1 MRGCRLVLAT
11 ASKRPRLAGALGL
24 CAAIA
29 LGGAASAVPPMR
41 LSKMTFVSSEGAFT
55 ELTVEADSGLV
66 DTQSN
71 RAQLESVHA
80 LWAATDGQNSL
91 DVVCERGEFDLA
103 TNNFVALGRVRGV
116 LGDGR
121 RFESP
126 WMRYDHSKG
135 VAYTDAPVEIVDQGR
150 TLRGGGFRYAVRT
163 GKLRLTA
170 GASVVE
176 KP

>member
-1 MRGCRLVLAT
+1 M
-11 ASKRPRLAGALGL
+11 RLAH
-24 CAAIA
+24 
-29 LGGAASAVPPMR
+29 
-41 LSKMTFVSSEGAFT
+41 MTFVSSEGAFT
-55 ELTVEADSGLV
+55 DLTVEAEIGLV

-71 RAQLESVHA
+71 RAQLEQVHA
-80 LWAATDGQNSL
+80 LWAASDGQNSL

-103 TNNFVALGRVRGV
+103 TNDFVALGSVRGV

-126 WMRYDHSKG
+126 WMRYDHAKG
-135 VAYTDAPVEIVDQGR
+135 VAYTDAPVEILEAGR
-150 TLRGGGFRYAVRT
+150 TLRGGGFRYRVRD
-163 GKLRLTA
+163 GKLRLTS